1 MVIKMKKMT
10 FITIIVSLFFFASC
24 SEDNP
29 VESGSGLYVIIAF
42 LYAGEQ
48 VDNIQITETL
58 PLGST
63 DTVAPPITNAQVV
76 LKREGD
82 SFPLIPLNDKPG
94 YYTYQGNDLQI
105 SSGDNYRI
113 EVNFNN
119 IFSYGETI
127 VPDKPKNVSIMDSVL
142 GVPELSMLDFRNLN
156 LEDYSILI
164 SWDNPDASLYYVVI
178 ENLET
183 DPETIFSDLPE
194 GMLRRSF
201 ISSPAKISEYI
212 ISPMNITYLGRHRAI
227 VYKVNQEY
235 ADLYESREQD
245 SRNLNEPLSNIYGA
259 LGVFSAFASDTVYF
273 DVVRE

>member
-1 MVIKMKKMT
+1 MKKMT
-10 FITIIVSLFFFASC
+10 FITIIISLFFFAGC

-29 VESGSGLYVIIAF
+29 VESSSELYVISAF

-48 VDNIQITETL
+48 VDDIQITETL
-58 PLGST
+58 PLGSP

-82 SFPLIPLNDKPG
+82 SFSLIPLNDKPG
-94 YYTYQGNDLQI
+94 YYTFQGNDLKI
-105 SSGDNYRI
+105 ASGEKFRI
-113 EVNFNN
+113 EVVYNN

-142 GVPELSMLDFRNLN
+142 EVPELSMYDFRNLN
-156 LEDYSILI
+156 IEDYSILI

-183 DPETIFSDLPE
+183 DPETILSDLPE
-194 GMLRRSF
+194 GMLRRQF
-201 ISSPAKISEYI
+201 ITSPAKISEYL
-212 ISPMNITYLGRHRAI
+212 ISLMNLSYLGNHRAI